1 MLRIIHKSTDYVIYI
16 NQIIIFII
24 ATKCAEKQTQEK
36 LLLTLLL
43 ENADE
48 NKVMRNENQLNE
60 AL

>member
-1 MLRIIHKSTDYVIYI
+1 MFGIIHKSTDYVKYI

-36 LLLTLLL
+36 LLTLLL

>member
-1 MLRIIHKSTDYVIYI
+1 MLGIIHKSTDYVIYI

-24 ATKCAEKQTQEK
+24 AAKCAEKQTQEK
-36 LLLTLLL
+36 LLTLLL

-48 NKVMRNENQLNE
+48 NKVMRNKNQLNE

>member
-24 ATKCAEKQTQEK
+24 ATKCAEKKTQEK
-36 LLLTLLL
+36 LLTLLL
-43 ENADE
+43 ENVDE

>member
-1 MLRIIHKSTDYVIYI
+1 MLGIIHKSTDCVIYI

-24 ATKCAEKQTQEK
+24 ATKCAEKKTQEK
-36 LLLTLLL
+36 LLTLLL
-43 ENADE
+43 ENVDE